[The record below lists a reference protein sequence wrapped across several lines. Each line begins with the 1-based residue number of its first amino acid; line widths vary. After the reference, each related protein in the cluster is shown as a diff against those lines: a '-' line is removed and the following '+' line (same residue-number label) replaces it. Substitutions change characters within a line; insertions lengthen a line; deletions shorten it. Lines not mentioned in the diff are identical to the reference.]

1 MIWFTFMSACPWPKF
16 LLRLA
21 RCGYAPKNLVNVVF
35 AMVYWKWSVLTR
47 QRTALNN
54 ARNSSRNP
62 FHYFC
67 YVCQIYSVLTNMFL
81 IRLLNSQFRGTVPLS
96 QRIFLISLIS
106 LCVIGSLFRFGH
118 IEGLYA
124 FEIFLFYDHCENY
137 VTITRFHA
145 YAHTRTMVFDI
156 SKYSSRYP
164 LKPIPNRSKRHYFL
178 LCLSMQIIC
187 IGFYFIYCK

>member
-1 MIWFTFMSACPWPKF
+1 M
-16 LLRLA
+16 
-21 RCGYAPKNLVNVVF
+21 
-35 AMVYWKWSVLTR
+35 
-47 QRTALNN
+47 
-54 ARNSSRNP
+54 
-62 FHYFC
+62 
-67 YVCQIYSVLTNMFL
+67 LTNMFL
-81 IRLLNSQFRGTVPLS
+81 ICLLNGQFYGMMSLSRG
-96 QRIFLISLIS
+96 IFLISLIF
-106 LCVIGSLFRFGH
+106 LCVIGSPFCFGH

-187 IGFYFIYCK
+187 IGFYFIYRK